1 MKEAPN
7 AIGPWKKFFE
17 GLELDD
23 VELHGAAHGTDRKGN
38 VAFRGDPGVVFG
50 DREITDCTVT
60 FTISW
65 SILDL
70 FMNVSLDWDTHDGL
84 THDVDEFRLNGNSDR
99 RFPLKPGVSAKITE
113 WLEDKIEM
121 AFEEIEEEIGS
132 F

>member
-7 AIGPWKKFFE
+7 ATGPWKKFFE

-38 VAFRGDPGVVFG
+38 VAFRGDPGVVG
-50 DREITDCTVT
+50 VDCTVT

-70 FMNVSLDWDTHDGL
+70 FVDCSLDWDTHD
-84 THDVDEFRLNGNSDR
+84 DDEFRLDGDSDR
-99 RFPLKPGVSAKITE
+99 RFPLKPGVSANITE